1 MRPSQQGYEED
12 IFSRHLENAG
22 ETFLSY
28 KTLLQKALHGSD
40 GNPGAGR
47 IDLQGKRDAMSRE
60 RL

>member
-28 KTLLQKALHGSD
+28 KKRCMDPT